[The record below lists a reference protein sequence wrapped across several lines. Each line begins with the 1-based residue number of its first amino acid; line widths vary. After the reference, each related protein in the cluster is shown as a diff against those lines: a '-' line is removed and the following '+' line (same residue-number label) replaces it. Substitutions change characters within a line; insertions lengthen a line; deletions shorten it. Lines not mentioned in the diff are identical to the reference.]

1 MAFLQPYEL
10 HLIKNLKVGRA
21 GATPP
26 PLVEAFQ
33 PVLVRHP
40 TFFFLSKFLS
50 EFDLT
55 TGNQPYYLFAVQSNP
70 LYRRSGSL
78 PQLDNAP
85 LYSHFIN

>member
-1 MAFLQPYEL
+1 
-10 HLIKNLKVGRA
+10 
-21 GATPP
+21 
-26 PLVEAFQ
+26 
-33 PVLVRHP
+33 VRHP